1 MANVIQNVVGEICVI
16 IHITLQQVRI
26 FPRIYSEIDTAQGFA
41 KRGADFE
48 QGRCS
53 MFPRVEHGD
62 ADGLKM
68 AHIPGHHR
76 HLMDQGRGGY
86 ERVSV
91 GTGIRDMERRAAL
104 GHSGIHRQ
112 NAI

>member
-1 MANVIQNVVGEICVI
+1 
-16 IHITLQQVRI
+16 
-26 FPRIYSEIDTAQGFA
+26 
-41 KRGADFE
+41 
-48 QGRCS
+48 

-62 ADGLKM
+62 EDGLKM

-76 HLMDQGRGGY
+76 HVMDQGRGGD

-91 GTGIRDMERRAAL
+91 GMGIRDMERRAAL

>member
-1 MANVIQNVVGEICVI
+1 
-16 IHITLQQVRI
+16 
-26 FPRIYSEIDTAQGFA
+26 
-41 KRGADFE
+41 
-48 QGRCS
+48 

-76 HLMDQGRGGY
+76 HVMNQGRGGD
-86 ERVSV
+86 ERISV
-91 GTGIRDMERRAAL
+91 GTGIRDMERRAAP